1 MTSKLIVNS
10 VRHTGASA
18 DGITM
23 AADGSVT
30 FPGNATCS
38 GTATGFGGGKIKQF
52 VYKNITNQ
60 IDTTSSSYTD
70 LTNFNLAITP
80 NSASNILYFQLN
92 IAGCKLVDTSGSD
105 HRAYFALTDDGSS
118 SYLQEDQF
126 RMYEYGGGY
135 HLGLYL
141 MKSFT
146 ITNIK
151 TAGNTSARTY
161 QLRVKL
167 TQGEEVSVND
177 GSNDISTMAI
187 WEIEP

>member
-1 MTSKLIVNS
+1 
-10 VRHTGASA
+10 
-18 DGITM
+18 
-23 AADGSVT
+23 
-30 FPGNATCS
+30 
-38 GTATGFGGGKIKQF
+38 
-52 VYKNITNQ
+52 
-60 IDTTSSSYTD
+60 
-70 LTNFNLAITP
+70 
-80 NSASNILYFQLN
+80 
-92 IAGCKLVDTSGSD
+92 
-105 HRAYFALTDDGSS
+105 
-118 SYLQEDQF
+118 
-126 RMYEYGGGY
+126 MYEYGGGY

-161 QLRVKL
+161 QLRAKL